1 MQSQQPAGLI
11 LLSHPEL
18 VGITSSEM
26 NESLPRSY
34 LSLPRMTVEIDISS
48 EARKAIATGDW
59 HAAQRQQETVFRE
72 QLFPLMQ
79 RHPDHTVV
87 YFGSSSVPLAI
98 HLGSL
103 LSTWHKIELIPHH
116 HNRRTWGWVPHEGD
130 DTAPEV
136 ICSGIPD
143 YKDRTIGEAVI
154 RVSTSHPVDPLLTQ
168 QVVPSPLLQIDIA
181 LKHPQEDAFSSL
193 SEMLRVAM
201 EFRRVLDL
209 IGDNFVGINRIHL
222 FAAVQP
228 GIAMLLGAQISST
241 MHPPIQTYQYT
252 RQESPPH
259 RRAIL
264 VNTKPRA
271 ELPPLTSEQ
280 QSSAAEDRKHLDRDL
295 ERIKGLSQVEKDSAQ
310 TDWLAGVRLPLDQR
324 RLFGGS
330 WHHLPPLCGIP
341 LARTSVDTELQE
353 VPDSFRL
360 NPTNHWQ
367 VDDRWLAHLA
377 RRVPDR
383 VQRQRALRMLLL
395 HEGVHRGPQG
405 VTRTTSQEVG
415 RFPKVL
421 EEVDYQADVWAMLY
435 ERALSEQESPSSVRP
450 PQQFFM
456 NTIRTATETMW
467 AFDMDGAALQEIQ
480 VRRLNRYL
488 IWYWQYLVL
497 ERGTGQSSEMT
508 LPDVVGILA
517 ERPHLELAGPLLSTR
532 DERIFFSLDPKHLQT
547 PELAIYHRGKF
558 HRHGP
563 RPDFSIAELLNAF
576 SERDTDRIL
585 HVLRAAVEMTVR

>member
-1 MQSQQPAGLI
+1 MQSQQPVGLI

-18 VGITSSEM
+18 VGITDREM
-26 NESLPRSY
+26 TESLPGDY
-34 LSLPRMTVEIDISS
+34 LSLPRTTVDLDISS
-48 EARKAIATGDW
+48 EARKAVATADW
-59 HAAQRQQETVFRE
+59 HAVQRRQETLFRE
-72 QLFPLMQ
+72 QVLPLMLRQ
-79 RHPDHTVV
+79 PDHTVV

-116 HNRRTWGWVPHEGD
+116 HARRTWGWVPHEGD
-130 DTAPEV
+130 TAPEIV
-136 ICSGIPD
+136 CSGIPD
-143 YKDRTIGEAVI
+143 YKDRTPGEAVI
-154 RVSTSHPVDPLLTQ
+154 RISTSHPVDPLLTQ
-168 QVVPSPLLQIDIA
+168 QVIPSPLLQIDIG
-181 LKHPQEDAFSSL
+181 LKRPREDAFANL
-193 SEMLRVAM
+193 SEMLSVAT

-209 IGDNFVGINRIHL
+209 IGDNFAGISRIHL

-228 GIAMLLGAQISST
+228 GIAMLLGAQISRT

-252 RQESPPH
+252 RQEHPPH
-259 RRAIL
+259 RRAVL
-264 VNTKPRA
+264 VNAKARA
-271 ELPPLTSEQ
+271 ELPPLTPEQ
-280 QSSAAEDRKHLDRDL
+280 QSNAAEDRKHLARDL
-295 ERIKGLSQVEKDSAQ
+295 ERIQGLSLVEKDSAQ
-310 TDWLAGVRLPLDQR
+310 MDWLAGVRLPPDLR

-360 NPTNHWQ
+360 NPTNQWH

-377 RRVPDR
+377 NRVPDR
-383 VQRQRALRMLLL
+383 TQLQRALRMLLL

-467 AFDMDGAALQEIQ
+467 AFDMDGSPLQEIQ

-488 IWYWQYLVL
+488 IWYWQYLLL

-585 HVLRAAVEMTVR
+585 NVLRAAVEMTVR